1 MVENRTQGRCR
12 MNTTTQGLQ
21 LRSHL
26 QRKGFTLD
34 LDLTLPERGISAL
47 FGPSGC
53 GKTTAL
59 RIIAG
64 LEAAAN
70 GRVKIGG
77 EVWQDSARGMFLP
90 VHQRA
95 VGLVFQEAS
104 LFEHLSVEGNLK
116 FGFQR
121 TPLAERRQAWD
132 QSIGLLGIEKLL
144 RRKPRELSGGERQRV
159 AIARALAA
167 SPRVLLMDEP
177 LAAIDAQ
184 RKAEILP
191 WLERLHSELDLPVLY
206 VTHSLDEV
214 AHLADHLVVLEQGKV
229 LASGPT
235 MDLLARSDLPMARS
249 SDASVL
255 IEGAVSDADQG
266 PGIARV
272 DFGGGS
278 LLLPWAQ
285 AKPGAVAKRVRV
297 RIQARD
303 VSIALDRAENT
314 SLLNILPATVN
325 GLSEE
330 GPGQI
335 LVSLRLGESAVTLLS
350 RISALSA
357 QRLALQP
364 GKPVFAQIK
373 GVAMVR

>member
-1 MVENRTQGRCR
+1 VTH
-12 MNTTTQGLQ
+12 TSSTQGLQ
-21 LRSHL
+21 LRSRL
-26 QRKGFTLD
+26 QRTGFTLD

-47 FGPSGC
+47 YGPSGC

-64 LEAAAN
+64 LEATAN
-70 GRVKIGG
+70 GRVTIGS
-77 EVWQDSARGMFLP
+77 EVWQDSANGVFRP

-104 LFEHLSVEGNLK
+104 LFDHLSVEGNLK

-121 TPLAERRQAWD
+121 TPRADRRQAWD
-132 QSIGLLGIEKLL
+132 ESIELLGIEKLL
-144 RRKPRELSGGERQRV
+144 LRKPHELSGGERQRV

-191 WLERLHSELDLPVLY
+191 WLERLHSELDVPVLY

-214 AHLADHLVVLEQGKV
+214 AHLADHLVVLEQGRA
-229 LASGPT
+229 LASGPS
-235 MDLLARSDLPMARS
+235 MDLLSRSDLPMARS
-249 SDASVL
+249 GDASAL
-255 IEGAVSDADQG
+255 IEGVIGNAGEG
-266 PGIARV
+266 PGIVHV
-272 DFGGGS
+272 DFEGGS
-278 LLLPWAQ
+278 LLLPWAR
-285 AKPGAVAKRVRV
+285 AKPAPTAQRVRV

-303 VSIALDRAENT
+303 VSIALQRAENT
-314 SLLNILPATVN
+314 SVLNILPATVTEVR
-325 GLSEE
+325 EE
-330 GPGQI
+330 GLEQMM
-335 LVSLRLGESAVTLLS
+335 VSLRLGESASTLLS

-357 QRLALQP
+357 QRLALHP
-364 GKPVFAQIK
+364 GMPVFAQIK
-373 GVAMVR
+373 GIAMVR